1 MYVALKKRNSLFKV
15 TTLRLLLTTTVLPSS
30 WFIGPFYSLCQILTK
45 DLTNKMLMHVKKIIS
60 LDSYLNIVL
69 KNIMF
74 GDMREHFLSLICGQN
89 LARNTMGTHKPG
101 QR

>member
-1 MYVALKKRNSLFKV
+1 M
-15 TTLRLLLTTTVLPSS
+15 LR
-30 WFIGPFYSLCQILTK
+30 
-45 DLTNKMLMHVKKIIS
+45 KIIS

-74 GDMREHFLSLICGQN
+74 GDMREHFLSLIYGQN
-89 LARNTMGTHKPG
+89 LARNTMGTNKPG

>member
-1 MYVALKKRNSLFKV
+1 MSR
-15 TTLRLLLTTTVLPSS
+15 
-30 WFIGPFYSLCQILTK
+30 
-45 DLTNKMLMHVKKIIS
+45 KIIS

-74 GDMREHFLSLICGQN
+74 GDTREHFLSLIYGQN
-89 LARNTMGTHKPG
+89 LARNTMGTNKPG